1 MNKNNKT
8 IFFAAGGTAG
18 HIAPALA
25 AAEALEQI
33 SSDYRIVFVTN
44 KYSPR
49 NKKADSNGFEETFSI
64 SGVLLGGKNY
74 VVETLD
80 CIGLPA
86 GFSLK
91 YFVFVLKLFK
101 SFFRSLALIKKHHP
115 SAIAAFGGYL
125 SFPIVTAAWL
135 SGLPVLIHEQN
146 VMPGRV
152 NRLLFRFVSICA
164 LSFEDSRKYFDLE
177 RGKNLIEKI
186 ISLFLKENQPAI
198 VVAGMP
204 VRKQMEVTGE
214 SDKSKFSILVMGGSQ
229 GAHYLNKVFLAALK
243 ELGPAIQKKLH
254 VIHLSG
260 TRDLDEIKEAY
271 KSLDIDSHIYGF
283 LKEMSEVYKSCD
295 LVICRAGASCL
306 TELSYYGCAAVLIP
320 YPYARGHQLKNA
332 EYFTDRKAAIMLE
345 QKELT
350 PEKLKQIII
359 DLMNNPDKIKSLSDN
374 IKTILPADADEVLAK
389 RINSML

>member
-186 ISLFLKENQPAI
+186 ISLFLRFGCSDKNDFKAGRNVQPEVI
-198 VVAGMP
+198 VTGMP
-204 VRKQMEVTGE
+204 VRKQMEVTGESEETTKEAEDTELDSSLQE

-260 TRDLDEIKEAY
+260 TRDLDEIK
-271 KSLDIDSHIYGF
+271 
-283 LKEMSEVYKSCD
+283 
-295 LVICRAGASCL
+295 
-306 TELSYYGCAAVLIP
+306 
-320 YPYARGHQLKNA
+320 
-332 EYFTDRKAAIMLE
+332 
-345 QKELT
+345 
-350 PEKLKQIII
+350 
-359 DLMNNPDKIKSLSDN
+359 
-374 IKTILPADADEVLAK
+374 
-389 RINSML
+389 